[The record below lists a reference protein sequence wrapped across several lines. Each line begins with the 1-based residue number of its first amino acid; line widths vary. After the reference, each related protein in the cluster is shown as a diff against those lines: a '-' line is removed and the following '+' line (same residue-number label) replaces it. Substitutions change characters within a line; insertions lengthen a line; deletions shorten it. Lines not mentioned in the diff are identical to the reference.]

1 MARLGIVTVFT
12 RPTIGRNT
20 LLDMTLQPGLSATF
34 DFTVDEGLTTH
45 VADSVATGVL
55 ATPRMIG
62 LMEYTSMQAV
72 WDDLPE
78 GATCVGYE
86 VCVKH
91 VASAPAGANCTA
103 FAELTEVRNGR
114 KLRFDVRVE
123 HEGRTIGV
131 GTHERRVIGAA
142 KFDEF
147 NAATAAG
154 RRDRQ
159 TSAHSEG

>member
-1 MARLGIVTVFT
+1 M
-12 RPTIGRNT
+12 
-20 LLDMTLQPGLSATF
+20 DATF
-34 DFTVDEGLTTH
+34 DFTVDEHFTTN
-45 VADSVATGVL
+45 VGDSVTTGVL

-62 LMEYTSMQAV
+62 VMEYTSMQAV
-72 WDDLPE
+72 WDELPE

-91 VASAPAGANCTA
+91 VASAPAGSRCTA
-103 FAELTEVRNGR
+103 FAELTEVRDGR

-123 HEGRTIGV
+123 HDGRTIGL

-142 KFDEF
+142 KFDDF

-154 RRDRQ
+154 ERAGS
-159 TSAHSEG
+159 SAAAPEPAE

>member
-1 MARLGIVTVFT
+1 MAIE
-12 RPTIGRNT
+12 
-20 LLDMTLQPGLSATF
+20 PGLSATF
-34 DFTVDEGLTTH
+34 DFTVDEHLTTH
-45 VADSVATGVL
+45 VGDSIATGVL

-62 LMEYTSMQAV
+62 VMEYTSMQAV
-72 WDDLPE
+72 WDELPE

-91 VASAPAGANCTA
+91 VASAPAGAKCSATA
-103 FAELTEVRNGR
+103 TLTEVRDGR

-142 KFDEF
+142 KFEDF

-154 RRDRQ
+154 E
-159 TSAHSEG
+159 SAGASAAAPEGRE

>member
-1 MARLGIVTVFT
+1 MALE
-12 RPTIGRNT
+12 
-20 LLDMTLQPGLSATF
+20 PGLSATYEF
-34 DFTVDEGLTTH
+34 VVDEHLTTN

-62 LMEYTSMQAV
+62 VMEYTSMQAI

-91 VASAPAGANCTA
+91 VASAPAGSTCTA
-103 FAELTEVRNGR
+103 FAELTDVRDGR
-114 KLRFDVRVE
+114 KLHFDVRVE

-142 KFDEF
+142 KFDDF

-154 RRDRQ
+154 ERVRN
-159 TSAHSEG
+159 SAAQAEE